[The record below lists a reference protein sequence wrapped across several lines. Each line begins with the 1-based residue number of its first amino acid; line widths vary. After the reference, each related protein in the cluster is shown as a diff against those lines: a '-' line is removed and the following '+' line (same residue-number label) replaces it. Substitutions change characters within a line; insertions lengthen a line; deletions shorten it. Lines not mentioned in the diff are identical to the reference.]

1 MKNRGGRERDSAWGR
16 GREGGEWK
24 AERRE
29 EKGERERGEK
39 RAAHLIGF
47 SPSNDPIANS
57 DDRLGKR
64 SCVRSSRVRF
74 TEEGD
79 GGEGSQTRG
88 IRSAILKDLP
98 NAAYRS

>member
-1 MKNRGGRERDSAWGR
+1 VGESEIQLGEEGGREENGEQ
-16 GREGGEWK
+16 RE
-24 AERRE
+24 ERRR
-29 EKGERERGEK
+29 ERERGEK
-39 RAAHLIGF
+39 GAAHLIGF

-74 TEEGD
+74 TEERD

-88 IRSAILKDLP
+88 IRSAISKDLP